1 MISKTLIVS
10 IIILIVLTVSAFAR
24 NDYLNSGI
32 NNCRASDLSL
42 DASYAERDSN
52 YNRHHDPEQNYSY
65 TNPEVRYGVRWTMF
79 LGTVCTKDFRQVQR
93 DNAKVM
99 QELELLKVCTKYSDK
114 DLPLQFS
121 TITRKCKGVEPYDW
135 RGRQEAST
143 TVYWN
148 ELKKQ
153 YQKENPEAVFFGMVE

>member
-52 YNRHHDPEQNYSY
+52 YNRH
-65 TNPEVRYGVRWTMF
+65 
-79 LGTVCTKDFRQVQR
+79 LQR